1 MGVNRLG
8 RSHLAWPLNARNPQV
23 GIPDL
28 RVSRLCACVERCCC
42 YITRSGSLAVA
53 FASNLL
59 LVGYACGFLEQLAV
73 GVAQPAVGH
82 RGVGVAL
89 RAVVQLLTLFRSG
102 SYRGS
107 NADTRRTSPRISAS
121 IYEGGRRGHGS
132 IFRRDCR
139 TLFS

>member
-8 RSHLAWPLNARNPQV
+8 RSHLVWPLNARNPQV

-59 LVGYACGFLEQLAV
+59 LVGYTGGFLEQLAV

-82 RGVGVAL
+82 HGVGVAL
-89 RAVVQLLTLFRSG
+89 RAVVHAGAVSLVARGALLL
-102 SYRGS
+102 
-107 NADTRRTSPRISAS
+107 AMLRRVRLILPIHAV
-121 IYEGGRRGHGS
+121 
-132 IFRRDCR
+132 F
-139 TLFS
+139 FSSSSRV